1 MLGYHTGKV
10 WLANSRANRK
20 VVDRVGVGQSMETGC
35 GG

>member
-10 WLANSRANRK
+10 WLENSRAIRK
-20 VVDRVGVGQSMETGC
+20 VGDRVGVGQSTETGC